1 MAARLQQ
8 NLLLALCPRASAGQG
23 TRVTPQGLAVAEP
36 AESPRLLRDRPAS
49 WGGVERAA
57 GAGQVRGRPRGVR
70 GWEEWG
76 AANAPATVGH
86 RTPQGGAASP
96 RAGGPECDAKVAS

>member
-8 NLLLALCPRASAGQG
+8 NLLLALCARASAGQG

-49 WGGVERAA
+49 RGGAERAA
-57 GAGQVRGRPRGVR
+57 GARQVRGQPRGQR
-70 GWEEWG
+70 GAG
-76 AANAPATVGH
+76 VGGV
-86 RTPQGGAASP
+86 GG
-96 RAGGPECDAKVAS
+96 R

>member
-49 WGGVERAA
+49 WGGAERAA
-57 GAGQVRGRPRGVR
+57 GAGQVRGRPRGQR
-70 GWEEWG
+70 GAG
-76 AANAPATVGH
+76 VGGV
-86 RTPQGGAASP
+86 GG
-96 RAGGPECDAKVAS
+96 R